1 MAFAD
6 LLAVADRAT
15 LNVLGDDPVT
25 YTPGAG
31 GAVEVDGIFDAAYQL
46 ADAGQP
52 GVSSSG
58 PAVFLR
64 LEDLPTDPETDTA
77 ATVTV
82 GGQLYTQAEV
92 KKDGKGGV
100 LIRLFKGA

>member
-1 MAFAD
+1 MGFDA
-6 LLAVADRAT
+6 LLAVADRAALT
-15 LNVLGDDPVT
+15 HLGGPVT

-31 GAVEVDGIFDAAYQL
+31 PAVEVAGIFDAAYQL
-46 ADAGQP
+46 AEAGQP

-64 LEDLPTDPETDTA
+64 LADLPTNPVTDTA

-82 GGQLYTQAEV
+82 AGQLYTQAEA
-92 KKDGKGGV
+92 KPDGKGGV
-100 LIRLFKGA
+100 LLRLFEGT